1 MATVQVQRPQRLL
14 IGGEWVDAGSG
25 RSWESSGPVP
35 GEPSSSVAAAGR
47 EDVRRAVEAA
57 AAAFPEW
64 AASAPGGRRSLLNAA
79 AGLLEERAEEIAGL
93 VTAETGGTFGWLWPR

>member
-1 MATVQVQRPQRLL
+1 MATVQVQEPQRLL
-14 IGGEWVDAGSG
+14 IGGEWVDADSG
-25 RSWESSGPVP
+25 RRWESSGPVE

-64 AASAPGGRRSLLNAA
+64 SRSAPGRASLAAQRGGGAARGAGGGDRRA
-79 AGLLEERAEEIAGL
+79 
-93 VTAETGGTFGWLWPR
+93 